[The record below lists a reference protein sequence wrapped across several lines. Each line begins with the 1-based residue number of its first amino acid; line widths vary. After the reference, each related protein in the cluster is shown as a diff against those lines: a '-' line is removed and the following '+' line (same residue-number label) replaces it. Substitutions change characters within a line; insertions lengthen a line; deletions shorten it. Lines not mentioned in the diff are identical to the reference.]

1 MSCWMS
7 CLLTM
12 WDCCQGRPAG
22 EDARAGSRSWPPP
35 LALCK
40 QVHAHW
46 ICFVPKR
53 FPSYARLLALFEL
66 RGEAN
71 PHSTVGMMTHTSRR
85 SYCSVYCTVV
95 QVFPVANITDWATSP
110 ACISLI
116 FLPPLSFPPCPLP
129 TPFLPPPPFT
139 KAGQTSI
146 KV

>member
-1 MSCWMS
+1 MS

-53 FPSYARLLALFEL
+53 FP
-66 RGEAN
+66 
-71 PHSTVGMMTHTSRR
+71 RR
-85 SYCSVYCTVV
+85 
-95 QVFPVANITDWATSP
+95 
-110 ACISLI
+110 
-116 FLPPLSFPPCPLP
+116 PLP
-129 TPFLPPPPFT
+129 FLLYVFFFYAEGLEVRPCGCVILLMVTCFYKICQTHSFKYIQSHSFRYIQSHSFRYCKLTKKHSFVYDTFT
-139 KAGQTSI
+139 ELTHVLYIHSGTILMIQSF
-146 KV
+146 